1 MMIADRVQ
9 DTPSDLTVRNYDGL
23 VLLGYAAFA
32 VLVLA
37 AIYHGTAGPGLTGSD
52 LVTAAVNVV
61 I

>member
-1 MMIADRVQ
+1 MTIADCVQ
-9 DTPSDLTVRNYDGL
+9 DTRSDLTVRNYDSL

-37 AIYHGTAGPGLTGSD
+37 AIYLGPAGPGSTGSD
-52 LVTAAVNVV
+52 LVTAAVNTV

>member
-1 MMIADRVQ
+1 MTIADRVQ

-37 AIYHGTAGPGLTGSD
+37 AIYLGPADPGLTGSD
-52 LVTAAVNVV
+52 LVTAAVNTV